1 MSTFRLLLFATGM
14 LCNIVASA
22 QSSFWNSAHAYL
34 NQPQPGDAPVRFEPP
49 NLNEPGY
56 FVLGRIAF
64 SADGKEFYYGSN
76 NAWFSNEHQHL
87 LYFHFEKGEWKGP
100 LALGDRYSQPTL
112 SIDGKTLYVSADKG
126 IHQLQR
132 KGTGWINSPI
142 FIKRSYILYN
152 FMPTIS
158 GRYYVGSNG
167 TWGPR
172 DDYNAWQFAVM
183 PEDLKDTSIQ
193 SLGKPLNSPGFNG
206 DFYIAPD
213 ESYIII
219 SAKETKDFECELW
232 ISFHKPDNTWT
243 EPKSLGPAIN
253 EGTAHRFGQYVTPDG
268 KFLFY
273 TKGTSEKDCAL
284 YWVRFDSLLQK
295 LKQESL

>member
-1 MSTFRLLLFATGM
+1 MSLFRVLLLASWLAF
-14 LCNIVASA
+14 NFIASA
-22 QSSFWNSAHAYL
+22 QAQFWNSSNAYL
-34 NQPQPGDAPVRFEPP
+34 NQPQPGDTPVPFKPP
-49 NLNEPGY
+49 HLTEPGY

-64 SADGKEFYYGSN
+64 SADGKEFYYGCN
-76 NAWFSNEHQHL
+76 NAWFNDEHQRL
-87 LYFHFEKGEWKGP
+87 NYYRFEKGEWKGP
-100 LALGDRYSQPTL
+100 FLLGEHYSQPTF
-112 SIDGKTLYVSADKG
+112 SIDGKTLYVSGNAG
-126 IHQLQR
+126 MEQMQR
-132 KGTGWINSPI
+132 TGTGWSTPST
-142 FIKRSYILYN
+142 FIKRSYALYN
-152 FMPTIS
+152 LMPTIS

-167 TWGPR
+167 TWGTIN
-172 DDYNAWQFAVM
+172 DYSAWQFAVM
-183 PEDLKDTSIQ
+183 PANLADTSIQ

-232 ISFHKPDNTWT
+232 ISFRKPDNTWT

-253 EGTAHRFGQYVTPDG
+253 EGMAHRFGQYVTPDG

-284 YWVRFDSLLQK
+284 YWVRFDKLLEK